1 MHHVSCL
8 AASIG
13 GFPESRSR
21 LISLKS
27 GCESDCCRPKQTSD
41 EQMTSSD
48 YLGNNRN
55 SEYHR
60 LIEHVRF
67 SRRAH

>member
-1 MHHVSCL
+1 M
-8 AASIG
+8 
-13 GFPESRSR
+13 F
-21 LISLKS
+21 
-27 GCESDCCRPKQTSD
+27 GCESGCCRPKQTSD
-41 EQMTSSD
+41 KQMTSSD
-48 YLGNNRN
+48 CLGNNRN